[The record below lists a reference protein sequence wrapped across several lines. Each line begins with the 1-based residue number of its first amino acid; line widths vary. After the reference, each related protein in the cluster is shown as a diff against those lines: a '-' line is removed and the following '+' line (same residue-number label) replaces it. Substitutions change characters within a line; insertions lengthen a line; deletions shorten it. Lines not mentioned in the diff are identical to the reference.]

1 MSKVGIVT
9 LWGNANYGNRL
20 QNFATE
26 RLISQQGL
34 EPYTLTIPLRKASR
48 LFQAKSKIVERLRT
62 PRMNARRKRF
72 DAFNERYLHPVDYFF
87 HEKCDAFLCGS
98 DQVWNY
104 TFPEFSSEMFLSFSN
119 GKPTCALS
127 ASFGVSEIPANLK
140 PIYSDYI
147 SKIDYISVRERAG
160 AELVRIICNREA
172 EVLID
177 PTMALGRDEW
187 DRIKTDFTMP
197 DKPYVFTYFIGERPR
212 KLNERIAR
220 ELGYSS
226 IISFNDITCPNWFDA
241 DPLTFVGAIA
251 HADVVVTDS
260 FHGVAFSIIYEK
272 PFIVFERNT
281 SEKSMASRIDTIL
294 DTFKMESNRLSNLN
308 CLDECTK
315 PGMECQLILENEKLK
330 VGRFLTHAFERVA
343 R

>member
-20 QNFATE
+20 QNLATE

-34 EPYTLTIPLRKASR
+34 EPYTLTIPLHKASR

-62 PRMNARRKRF
+62 PRMNARRKCF
-72 DAFNERYLHPVDYFF
+72 DAFNERYLHSVDYFF

-104 TFPEFSSEMFLSFSN
+104 TFPEFSSEMFLSFSY

-160 AELVRIICNREA
+160 AELVRRICNREA

-187 DRIKTDFTMP
+187 DRIKTDVTLP
-197 DKPYVFTYFIGERPR
+197 DKPYAFSYFIGERPR

-226 IISFNDITCPNWFDA
+226 IISFNDASCPDWFDA
-241 DPLTFVGAIA
+241 DPLMFVGAIA

-294 DTFKMESNRLSNLN
+294 DTFKMKSNRLSNLN
-308 CLDECTK
+308 YLDECTK
-315 PGMECQLILENEKLK
+315 PGMECQLILENEQLK
-330 VGRFLTHAFERVA
+330 VDRFLMRAFERVA